1 MDKSSL
7 VVTVHEIAKELDM
20 TEQLNNKKFLF
31 LFLCTLKRTT
41 FLFTLKSIKFFY
53 MGMDYQNSW

>member
-7 VVTVHEIAKELDM
+7 VVTVHEIAEELDM

-31 LFLCTLKRTT
+31 LFLCTLKRRT